1 MMHRHILALINSK
14 SNFMNIHQFLDDLK
28 QFSKANSID
37 EITALCRFHAEQL
50 GFDNF
55 IYALRI
61 PTQFSEARIIMI
73 KGYPDEWLTHY
84 FERAFYDN
92 DPVIDYCSKSLIPI
106 QWHDLQ
112 IEKASLRERVMNEAT
127 EFGLKTGISM
137 PVHSPRG
144 EFGIFSLSVNSRLI
158 AAQEITVQAI
168 PYVQIMASYLHE
180 ALCRVIGMANSIEK
194 PLLTDREKECL
205 RLTADGKTSWEIGQL
220 LNLSERTAN
229 FHINN
234 AMIKLDVSNRQHAVA
249 KSILQG
255 LINPHP
261 F

>member
-1 MMHRHILALINSK
+1 
-14 SNFMNIHQFLDDLK
+14 MNIHEFHDDLK
-28 QFSKANSID
+28 RLFAANSID
-37 EITALCRFHAEQL
+37 EITAICRFHAQQL

-61 PTQFSEARIIMI
+61 PTQFSESRIVMI
-73 KGYPDEWLTHY
+73 KGYPDEWLSHY
-84 FERAFYDN
+84 FESAFYDN
-92 DPVIDYCSKSLIPI
+92 DPVINYCSKALVPI
-106 QWHDLQ
+106 QWHDLR
-112 IEKASLRERVMNEAT
+112 IEKGSFSERIMNEAT

-137 PVHSPRG
+137 PVHSPQG

-158 AAQEITVQAI
+158 AAQEVALHAM
-168 PYVQIMASYLHE
+168 PYVQLMAGYLHE
-180 ALCRVIGMANSIEK
+180 ALRRVIGLSNTIEK
-194 PLLTDREKECL
+194 PLLTEREKECL
-205 RLTADGKTSWEIGQL
+205 RLAADGKTSWEIGKL

-229 FHINN
+229 FHLNN
-234 AMIKLDVSNRQHAVA
+234 AMVKLDVSNRQHAVA

>member
-1 MMHRHILALINSK
+1 MD
-14 SNFMNIHQFLDDLK
+14 IHQFLNDLK
-28 QFSKANSID
+28 PLSKANSID
-37 EITALCRFHAEQL
+37 EITAICRFHARQL

-61 PTQFSEARIIMI
+61 PTQFSEARIVMI
-73 KGYPDEWLTHY
+73 KGYPDEWLNHY
-84 FERAFYDN
+84 FESAFYDN
-92 DPVIDYCSKSLIPI
+92 DPVINYCSKSLVPI
-106 QWHDLQ
+106 QWHDLP
-112 IEKASLRERVMNEAT
+112 IEKASLSERVMNEAT

-158 AAQEITVQAI
+158 AAQQITVQAM

-180 ALCRVIGMANSIEK
+180 ALCRVINLKESSEK

-205 RLTADGKTSWEIGQL
+205 RLTADGKTSWEIGKL